1 MNFWIENIIFLVY
14 LIRKR
19 NLCGLEFVLGW
30 RMWEEQGDLR
40 GLDPSLQREGN
51 DEHIVGSRP
60 SAKKGANCATTIF
73 IVPSVYVVIVQFRGV
88 SVFRS
93 TTVVIKL
100 SELGKSNVDK
110 YCGRCGH
117 F

>member
-1 MNFWIENIIFLVY
+1 MNFWIENTIFLVY

-40 GLDPSLQREGN
+40 GIDPSLQREGN
-51 DEHIVGSRP
+51 DEHNVGSLP

-73 IVPSVYVVIVQFRGV
+73 IVLSLNVVIVQF
-88 SVFRS
+88 
-93 TTVVIKL
+93 
-100 SELGKSNVDK
+100 
-110 YCGRCGH
+110 
-117 F
+117 